1 MTDREFI
8 KVLKNSIRPDDDSL
22 FISKETLLDAI
33 EVMERQQELIEA
45 LVAGQERLQTY
56 INKLK
61 EEANAKRR
69 GN

>member
-8 KVLKNSIRPDDDSL
+8 KVLKSSIRPDDAPVL
-22 FISKETLLDAI
+22 ISKETLSDI
-33 EVMERQQELIEA
+33 IYIIERQQETINDLA
-45 LVAGQERLQTY
+45 AGQERLQTY
-56 INKLK
+56 IKKLK